1 MADQA
6 IGTDGYA
13 SEADELFRRY
23 ESLAPE
29 DVHRAVLHLMPVT
42 PARVL
47 DIGAGTGRDAAWFAA
62 QGHQVVAIEP
72 TDAMRLR
79 AAALHAS
86 PRITWIDD
94 GLPELSVLRTRHERF
109 ELIMMT
115 AVFMHLDAGERAQ
128 AMPHIASLL
137 VSGGTLIMRLR
148 HGPVP
153 TGRRMFEIDGGEIV
167 ALTAPLGLR
176 LVFDHGGGPIAA
188 QNLAAGV
195 TWTTLAFVKDA

>member
-1 MADQA
+1 MTDRFV
-6 IGTDGYA
+6 GTDGYA
-13 SEADELFRRY
+13 SEADELFSRY

-29 DVHRAVLHLMPVT
+29 DVHRAVLHLMPST

-62 QGHQVVAIEP
+62 QGHRVVAVEP

-79 AAALHAS
+79 AMALHA
-86 PRITWIDD
+86 PPHITWIDD
-94 GLPELSVLRTRHERF
+94 GLPELAVLRSRRERF

-128 AMPHIASLL
+128 AMPHVASLL
-137 VSGGTLIMRLR
+137 VSAGTLIMRLR
-148 HGPVP
+148 HRPVP
-153 TGRRMFEIDGGEIV
+153 TGRRMFEIDAGDIV

-176 LVFDHGGGPIAA
+176 LAFDHRGGPVSA
-188 QNLAAGV
+188 QNLAAGA
-195 TWTTLAFVKDA
+195 TWTTLAFVKEA